1 MGVDREV
8 KVNYYICVAEH
19 EIDGVKWLVLKDG
32 KTILVAKR
40 WSLLRLTED
49 KYSLLYDSE
58 GKTKVVV
65 HKDKDID
72 VVFICRKE
80 VKKLKEQVKNVGMDA
95 HMDAQCESM
104 GNTIPEDKVYRYE
117 LKTLERKLNKLE
129 ETVNVLSV
137 LCDVL
142 AKNSGV
148 KVETFK
154 GVVVI
159 SLI

>member
-80 VKKLKEQVKNVGMDA
+80 VKK
-95 HMDAQCESM
+95 
-104 GNTIPEDKVYRYE
+104 
-117 LKTLERKLNKLE
+117 
-129 ETVNVLSV
+129 
-137 LCDVL
+137 
-142 AKNSGV
+142 
-148 KVETFK
+148 
-154 GVVVI
+154 
-159 SLI
+159 